1 MLQDLNPGEL
11 RWKSYGIANQYALM
25 KRLQGLVLVNEYLRR
40 TSQPYPRKTER
51 PKVPR
56 FMQKNGHCN
65 IRQAAQV
72 HSIHCY
78 CLGE

>member
-1 MLQDLNPGEL
+1 MQSNDNLKRDCDFDLF
-11 RWKSYGIANQYALM
+11 
-25 KRLQGLVLVNEYLRR
+25 NEYLRR

-72 HSIHCY
+72 NRI
-78 CLGE
+78 

>member
-1 MLQDLNPGEL
+1 MKIHDLF
-11 RWKSYGIANQYALM
+11 II
-25 KRLQGLVLVNEYLRR
+25 YLRR

-72 HSIHCY
+72 NFYQLLFQLNYTNLIAPTLLY
-78 CLGE
+78 QLMNENLKYYF